1 MSGPQLVIT
10 EQSSLVLEKIGKN
23 GEHKCVHVVVKN
35 TPFQIDLAFGNVGP
49 ADANA
54 FNFTRINVEAML
66 VYDCPEQKQV
76 DFVRHT
82 PIEYKA
88 HIDETGTKLSVEMRI
103 KVLTSQLEDM
113 LFRMRLRGIDA
124 VTKQDIP
131 GLYAV
136 TEPIKVV
143 SKQDQVKR
151 IRRQQEAAKSGEKA
165 VPTISKLSAGRK
177 RTANDRLEETLARIE
192 ARQEQQEALLRRLA
206 RDNGDVH
213 MEDASSTLVAEP
225 SLKCKVTEGDGSPGS
240 VLVDSFTQFLEAYT
254 QIEPALRPVKVRKL
268 VRGATART
276 VETLSKVVDQL
287 QYELR
292 QETPLSSGEPATSF
306 VFPTDAAAAV
316 PERVD
321 VEKIDDF
328 YKQFLTLP
336 EMDSAPFTPSL
347 DNAAFHTSIKEASS
361 LFG

>member
-35 TPFQIDLAFGNVGP
+35 TPFQIDLAFANVGP
-49 ADANA
+49 GDVSA
-54 FNFTRINVEAML
+54 FNFTGINVEAQL

-88 HIDETGTKLSVEMRI
+88 HIDETGSKLSVEMRI

-113 LFRMRLRGIDA
+113 LFRMRLRGVDA

-151 IRRQQEAAKSGEKA
+151 IRRQQEAAKNGESA
-165 VPTISKLSAGRK
+165 VATPSKRVAGRK
-177 RTANDRLEETLARIE
+177 RTANDRLEDTLARIE

-206 RDNGDVH
+206 GGSADIH
-213 MEDASSTLVAEP
+213 MEDASSVLADQP
-225 SLKCKVTEGDGSPGS
+225 LLKCKSADGPSSPGS
-240 VLVDSFTQFLEAYT
+240 RLVDSFTQFLEAYNE
-254 QIEPALRPVKVRKL
+254 IEPALRPVKVRKL

-292 QETPLSSGEPATSF
+292 QETPLSSEPAASF
-306 VFPTDAAAAV
+306 VFPSDAAAV
-316 PERVD
+316 PEKVD

-336 EMDSAPFTPSL
+336 EMDSAPFTPGL
-347 DNAAFHTSIKEASS
+347 DAAAFQSSIREASS

>member
-1 MSGPQLVIT
+1 MSAPQLVIT

-35 TPFQIDLAFGNVGP
+35 TPFQIDLAFANVGP
-49 ADANA
+49 AEAA
-54 FNFTRINVEAML
+54 TFNFARINVEAQL
-66 VYDCPEQKQV
+66 VYDCPEEKQV

-88 HIDETGTKLSVEMRI
+88 HIDETGTRLSVEMRI

-113 LFRMRLRGIDA
+113 LFKMKLRGVDA

-151 IRRQQEAAKSGEKA
+151 IRRQQEAAKNGEKVTA
-165 VPTISKLSAGRK
+165 AAPTRTSGRK
-177 RTANDRLEETLARIE
+177 RTTTDRLQETLARIE
-192 ARQEQQEALLRRLA
+192 ARQEQQETLLRKLA
-206 RDNGDVH
+206 GGASEDVH
-213 MEDASSTLVAEP
+213 MADVTVPGVETTKSKAFDGP
-225 SLKCKVTEGDGSPGS
+225 SSPGS
-240 VLVDSFTQFLEAYT
+240 RFVESFTQFLEAYNEL
-254 QIEPALRPVKVRKL
+254 EPSQRPVKIRKL
-268 VRGATART
+268 VRGSPART
-276 VETLSKVVDQL
+276 TETLSKVVDQL

-292 QETPLSSGEPATSF
+292 QDVRAAAEPFPAGVVFSAEAASSGE
-306 VFPTDAAAAV
+306 
-316 PERVD
+316 EKID

-336 EMDSAPFTPSL
+336 EMDGSAFAAPL
-347 DNAAFHTSIKEASS
+347 DATAFQGLKETSS

>member
-35 TPFQIDLAFGNVGP
+35 TPFQIDLAFANVGP
-49 ADANA
+49 ADANT
-54 FNFTRINVEAML
+54 FNFSRINVEAQL

-151 IRRQQEAAKSGEKA
+151 IRRQQEAVKSGET
-165 VPTISKLSAGRK
+165 VTVTSKRVSGRK

-192 ARQEQQEALLRRLA
+192 ASQKQQEALLRRLA
-206 RDNGDVH
+206 GESSDVR
-213 MEDASSTLVAEP
+213 MEEASSASTLAAEP
-225 SLKCKVTEGDGSPGS
+225 MLKCKATGDSSPGFR
-240 VLVDSFTQFLEAYT
+240 LADSFSQFLAAYIE
-254 QIEPALRPVKVRKL
+254 IEPALRSVKVRKL
-268 VRGATART
+268 VRGASART

-292 QETPLSSGEPATSF
+292 QESPRPTETASTF
-306 VFPTDAAAAV
+306 VFLNDSAAV
-316 PERVD
+316 PETKVD
-321 VEKIDDF
+321 VDKIDDF

-336 EMDSAPFTPSL
+336 EMDSAPFTPGL
-347 DNAAFHTSIKEASS
+347 DGAAFHTCTKEASS
-361 LFG
+361 LFA